1 MEVLIALGI
10 ILVCALVLLAV
21 LNAWLA
27 VVYVI
32 EGKALQMIAKRWGF
46 SAPWMA
52 WIPFANAWLFGSISD
67 QYQQKVNGRVCK
79 RGKTLLA
86 MKIAIQ
92 AYSNVASILAGVA
105 AGIVMILRMQT
116 GGSVEDLLLILLVAV
131 GIELLPMLVITTVY
145 DVVVYIVCYDLYVS
159 SKPKQATLFL
169 ILSILTPATPFLI
182 YACRNSD
189 EGLPPENKEE

>member
-1 MEVLIALGI
+1 MEALIVLTI
-10 ILVCALVLLAV
+10 ILACALVLLAV

-32 EGKALQMIAKRWGF
+32 EGKALQMIAKRRGF

-67 QYQQKVNGRVCK
+67 QYQQKVNGRICK

-105 AGIVMILRMQT
+105 AGIVMILRMPT

-159 SKPKQATLFL
+159 SKPKQAILFL

-182 YACRNSD
+182 YACRKRD
-189 EGLPPENKEE
+189 DGMPAQADV

>member
-32 EGKALQMIAKRWGF
+32 EGKALQMIVKRRGF
-46 SAPWMA
+46 SASWMA

-67 QYQQKVNGRVCK
+67 QYQQKVNGRATN
-79 RGKTLLA
+79 RGKILMVL
-86 MKIAIQ
+86 KIVIQ

-105 AGIVMILRMQT
+105 AGIVMILRMPT

-159 SKPKQATLFL
+159 SKPKQAILFL

-189 EGLPPENKEE
+189 EGLPSENKEE

>member
-32 EGKALQMIAKRWGF
+32 EGKALQMIAKRRGF

-67 QYQQKVNGRVCK
+67 QYQQKVNGRATN
-79 RGKTLLA
+79 RGKILMVL
-86 MKIAIQ
+86 KIVIQ
-92 AYSNVASILAGVA
+92 AYTSISGVLAGVVASI
-105 AGIVMILRMQT
+105 MILLLAPK
-116 GGSVEDLLLILLVAV
+116 GHDVETFLIVLSAAV
-131 GIELLPMLVITTVY
+131 CIELLPMLVITTVY

>member
-32 EGKALQMIAKRWGF
+32 EGKALQMIAKRRGF

-86 MKIAIQ
+86 MKIAVQ

-105 AGIVMILRMQT
+105 AGIVMILRMST

-159 SKPKQATLFL
+159 SKPKQAMLFL

-182 YACRNSD
+182 YACRKSD
-189 EGLPPENKEE
+189 GGLPTETQEA

>member
-1 MEVLIALGI
+1 MEALIVLTI
-10 ILVCALVLLAV
+10 ILACALVLLAV

-32 EGKALQMIAKRWGF
+32 EGKALQMIAKRRGF

-67 QYQQKVNGRVCK
+67 QYQQKVNGRICK

-105 AGIVMILRMQT
+105 TGIVMILRMPT

-159 SKPKQATLFL
+159 SKPKQAILFL

-182 YACRNSD
+182 YACRKSD
-189 EGLPPENKEE
+189 GGLPPKKQEE